1 MNVDLIEETH
11 LCLSNESSFYSMYLC
26 PLYKASEKY
35 FKKGNY
41 DADKFT
47 EALQSRI
54 RLFVSSSGKYQNL
67 SKEERTAV
75 AKMFQEYHLDEM
87 KLGNFHGD

>member
-1 MNVDLIEETH
+1 MDIQIVEDTH
-11 LCLSNESSFYSMYLC
+11 LCLANESSFYSMYLC

-35 FKKGNY
+35 FKKGDY
-41 DADKFT
+41 DSEKFV

-54 RLFVSSSGKYQNL
+54 RFFTSASGKYKSI
-67 SKEERTAV
+67 SKDERIAV
-75 AKMFQEYHLDEM
+75 AKLFQEYHYDEM